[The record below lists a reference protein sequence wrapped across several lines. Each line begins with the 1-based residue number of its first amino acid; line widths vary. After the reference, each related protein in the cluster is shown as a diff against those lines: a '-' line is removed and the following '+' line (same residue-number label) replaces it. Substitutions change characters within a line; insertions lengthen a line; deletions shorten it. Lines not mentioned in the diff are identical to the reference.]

1 MNTPQTD
8 KAALHDGTVVSAEFA
23 RELEREREAY
33 KQLAVKHAHDR
44 EHLRDQLERW
54 RELAAFLAACLRDCG
69 TIDSHAWH
77 SRGTALESYERL
89 KTNGAA
95 TDL

>member
-1 MNTPQTD
+1 MSPSDLIAFLRDYNRWRQGEVLDQPSPQAITEALD
-8 KAALHDGTVVSAEFA
+8 TACAAL
-23 RELEREREAY
+23 
-33 KQLAVKHAHDR
+33 
-44 EHLRDQLERW
+44 DQLERW

-89 KTNGAA
+89 KTNG
-95 TDL
+95 TEPH

>member
-1 MNTPQTD
+1 MTDTPRTTEL
-8 KAALHDGTVVSAEFA
+8 ARGNHVVPVEFA
-23 RELEREREAY
+23 QDLERE
-33 KQLAVKHAHDR
+33 LHA
-44 EHLRDQLERW
+44 LRDQLERW

-89 KTNGAA
+89 KTNG
-95 TDL
+95 TTSDL

>member
-1 MNTPQTD
+1 MTPDEQI
-8 KAALHDGTVVSAEFA
+8 
-23 RELEREREAY
+23 
-33 KQLAVKHAHDR
+33 AV
-44 EHLRDQLERW
+44 LQSQLERW

-89 KTNGAA
+89 KTNGASEI
-95 TDL
+95 

>member
-1 MNTPQTD
+1 MTDTPRTTR
-8 KAALHDGTVVSAEFA
+8 AALHDGTVVAIEVA
-23 RELEREREAY
+23 AGLERE
-33 KQLAVKHAHDR
+33 
-44 EHLRDQLERW
+44 LRDVQLQLERW

-89 KTNGAA
+89 KTNGASEI
-95 TDL
+95 